1 MDKHT
6 LRILEYEEVREII
19 AKKTTNLYGREHIEK
34 RQPLKD
40 VEEITKYQES
50 TAEALRILDS
60 TDVFTVGE
68 LDDVRELLTL
78 AQKDV
83 PLRPEEILKVNE
95 VIIRSRLLRSYL
107 ETREALLPNL
117 YYDGEVLGV
126 FQNLEKEIKKAVGS
140 DGLIKDSASSKLE
153 AIRDALNVLNG
164 RIQRQLDN
172 FLRNPEYLKM
182 LQEPIITRRE
192 HRYVLPVKQEYRSQ
206 FPGLVLDSSASGAT
220 LFMEPTMV
228 LNLTNEFRFQK
239 DEEQREEEQIRL
251 KLSRKIAEAAW
262 EIEASLGFLGYYDS
276 LQASARFMIDYKC
289 TIPVISEE
297 PVLDL
302 KNARHPLLG
311 SRAVPIDV
319 NIGKTFRGLIITGPN
334 TGGKTVTL
342 KTAGL
347 LTLMA
352 LSGFPIPADE
362 NSEVGLY
369 TGIYADIGDEQSI
382 SQNLSTFSSH
392 IANIT
397 KILPRSGR
405 RTLVLLDELGAG
417 TDPSEG
423 VALASGMLRYLI
435 GKKSCVI
442 ATTHYNELK
451 VFAQRNKQ
459 FANAAVEFN
468 EETLE
473 PTYRI
478 EIGIPGRSC
487 ALKIAGR
494 LGVPGRILKDAE
506 RMMGPGHFK
515 LESLL
520 SEIDKEKSQIL
531 KERESAQENREQ
543 LEQMKNEY
551 LIKLE
556 RIEEEKEQL
565 IEEALRETELLVNEI
580 EKELQEARRE
590 WRKSLKDH
598 RQGQKTREEIKTEQQ
613 AFRSKL
619 EATIQKLESMKR
631 KNKEISEEASSG
643 DSFRENDVVEITSLN
658 RRGRIIRVQ
667 SEHQALVEVG
677 NFKIEIPFKDMK
689 AADVSF
695 PDAPGDVQ
703 EMRVSKA
710 LTISDQIDLRGA
722 RVEDAIDDLGKYI
735 DDAMLANLN
744 TIRILHGKGTG
755 ILRDAIREYLQKLP
769 YIQSFRDGELH
780 EGGWGITV
788 VKLREHG

>member
-6 LRILEYEEVREII
+6 FRVLEYEEVREII
-19 AKKTTNLYGREHIEK
+19 ALKTTNIYGREHIEK
-34 RQPLKD
+34 RLPLKD
-40 VEEITKYQES
+40 IEDIVKLQEA
-50 TAEALRILDS
+50 TAEALKILDS

-68 LDDVRELLTL
+68 LDDIRELLTL

-83 PLRPEEILKVNE
+83 PLRPGEILQVNE
-95 VIIRSRLLRSYL
+95 VIIRSKLLKSYL
-107 ETREALLPNL
+107 EKREALLPNL
-117 YYDGEVLGV
+117 FYDSEVLGI
-126 FQNLEKEIKKAVGS
+126 FPSLENEIKKAISS
-140 DGLIKDSASSKLE
+140 DGIIKDSASKKLE
-153 AIRDALNVLNG
+153 SIREALNVLNG

-172 FLRNPEYLKM
+172 FLRNPDYLKM

-220 LFMEPTMV
+220 LFMEPTV
-228 LNLTNEFRFQK
+228 LLNLTNEYRFQK

-251 KLSRKIAEAAW
+251 KISRKIAESAW
-262 EIEASLGFLGYYDS
+262 EIEANLGFLGYYDS
-276 LQASARFMIDYKC
+276 LQAASRFMIDYKC
-289 TIPVISEE
+289 TIPVIQEE
-297 PVLDL
+297 ALLDL

-311 SRAVPIDV
+311 SRAVPIDI
-319 NIGKTFRGLIITGPN
+319 NIGKSFRGLIITGPN

-342 KTAGL
+342 KTAGIL
-347 LTLMA
+347 ALMA

-405 RTLVLLDELGAG
+405 RTLVLLDEIGAG

-423 VALASGMLRYLI
+423 VALASGMLKYLI
-435 GKKSCVI
+435 GRKSCVI

-451 VFAQRNKQ
+451 VFAQRNKH

-494 LGVPGRILKDAE
+494 LGVPEKILKDAE

-543 LEQMKNEY
+543 MEQMKNEY

-556 RIEEEKEQL
+556 RIDEEKEQI
-565 IEEALRETELLVNEI
+565 IEEALLETESLVSEI
-580 EKELQEARRE
+580 ERELQEARRE
-590 WRKSLKDH
+590 WRKSLKEH
-598 RQGQKTREEIKTEQQ
+598 KQGQKSREEIRTEQQ

-619 EATIQKLESMKR
+619 EETIQKLESMKP
-631 KNKEISEEASSG
+631 KNKVTSKEEIAEN
-643 DSFRENDVVEITSLN
+643 SFRENDLVEITSLN
-658 RRGRIIRVQ
+658 RRGRIIRIQ
-667 SEHQALVEVG
+667 NENQALVEIG
-677 NFKIEIPFKDMK
+677 NFKIEIPFRDMK
-689 AADVSF
+689 LTDTSF
-695 PDAPGDVQ
+695 ADAPQQVQ

-710 LTISDQIDLRGA
+710 LTISDQIDMRGA
-722 RVEDAIDDLGKYI
+722 RVEDAIEELAKYI
-735 DDAMLANLN
+735 DDAMLANL
-744 TIRILHGKGTG
+744 TTFRILHGKGTG
-755 ILRDAIREYLQKLP
+755 VLRDAIREYLQKLS

-788 VKLREHG
+788 VKLRENG